1 MNFLA
6 HSLFAD
12 GDSER
17 LAGQF
22 AGDFVRGKDLSSF
35 SEGMQ
40 IGIRRH
46 RFIDHYTDHH
56 PATVRVRALFPKPV
70 RRFAGI
76 VTDVVFDHYLARD
89 WPEYSSVPLQEHI
102 DHVYASLR
110 LHYHELPEGLQ
121 RFSRFIERERV
132 LESNRSFHGVEQ
144 TLNRLSHR
152 SARFQPIADGAEI
165 AKAYETELV
174 AAFNEFFPQLLR
186 DAFD

>member
-6 HSLFAD
+6 HSLFAE
-12 GDSER
+12 GDSQR

-89 WPEYSSVPLQEHI
+89 WSEYSAVPLQEHI
-102 DHVYASLR
+102 DHVHESLR
-110 LHYHELPEGLQ
+110 QHYHELPDGLQ
-121 RFSRFIERERV
+121 RFSQFIERERV
-132 LESNRSFHGVEQ
+132 LESNVTFLGVEQ

-152 SARFQPIADGAEI
+152 SVRFQPIAGGAAI
-165 AKAYETELV
+165 AKARERELV
-174 AAFNEFFPQLLR
+174 AAFSEFFPQLLI
-186 DAFD
+186 DAFN